1 MSKHVVI
8 IGAGI
13 VGCATA
19 YFLAREGV
27 EVTVLD
33 AVGVAAGASGRNNGL
48 IEHPYDAATVE
59 LYEESVGLL
68 HELLGDA
75 MPAEPVGTLLVAE
88 SEADAQ
94 ALLAS
99 HSQFPELEP
108 QLLEPAAARAAEPL
122 LADGIWG
129 CLLHTAYP
137 VRPFEATS
145 AFADLA
151 RQAGAD
157 FVVGTD
163 LADSPYDTGGITA
176 RRVLESHDRPIVVV
190 AAGAKTPSVLE
201 GYVRPEVVTPLWGV
215 IVSVEMPQRPRH
227 PLIEGVLTIA
237 HGGGAIAD
245 ETPFTLLD
253 SPSYLAVGST
263 LLDGDEPDG
272 SAWSRRLL
280 SRGTRFVPMIEQA
293 RILGTLVCARP
304 RAFDNRPIM
313 GRVPGQARL
322 WMATGHGGRGMSLG
336 PASGRLM
343 AEAIIADTDAAIR
356 PVFSAG
362 RLSASRN

>member
-1 MSKHVVI
+1 MGKHVVI

-88 SEADAQ
+88 SAADAHRLV
-94 ALLAS
+94 A
-99 HSQFPELEP
+99 HHMQFPELET
-108 QLLEPAAARAAEPL
+108 QLLDPAAARAAEPL

-129 CLLHTAYP
+129 CLLRTAYP
-137 VRPFEATS
+137 VRPFEATL

-151 RQAGAD
+151 RQAGAN
-157 FVVGTD
+157 FVVGSE
-163 LADSPYDTGGITA
+163 LADSRYNTGGITA
-176 RRVLESHDRPIVVV
+176 RRVLESPDRPIVVV
-190 AAGAKTPSVLE
+190 AAGAGTPGVLE
-201 GYVRPEVVTPLWGV
+201 GYVRPDVVTPLWGV
-215 IVSVEMPQRPRH
+215 IVSVEMAERPRYQ
-227 PLIEGVLTIA
+227 LIEGVLTIA
-237 HGGGAIAD
+237 HGAGTLSD
-245 ETPFTLLD
+245 DTPFTLLS

-263 LLDGDEPDG
+263 LLRGDEPEG

-280 SRGTRFVPMIEQA
+280 DRGIRFVPAIEEA
-293 RILGTLVCARP
+293 RFLDTLVCARP

-313 GRVPGQARL
+313 GRVPGQDRL
-322 WMATGHGGRGMSLG
+322 WIATGHGGRGMSLG

-343 AEAIIADTDAAIR
+343 AEAIIADTDSAI
-356 PVFSAG
+356 PATFSAT
-362 RLSASRN
+362 RL

>member
-1 MSKHVVI
+1 MGKHVVI

-48 IEHPYDAATVE
+48 IEHPYDAATVA
-59 LYEESVGLL
+59 LFEESVGLL

-75 MPAEPVGTLLVAE
+75 MPAEPVGPLLVAE
-88 SEADAQ
+88 SEADAH

-99 HSQFPELEP
+99 HKQFPELEP

-122 LADGIWG
+122 LADDIWG
-129 CLLHTAYP
+129 CLLRTAYP

-151 RQAGAD
+151 REAGAG
-157 FVVGTD
+157 FVVGSD
-163 LADSPYDTGGITA
+163 LMESRYNTGGITA
-176 RRVLESHDRPIVVV
+176 SRVLASPDRPIVVV
-190 AAGAKTPSVLE
+190 AAGARTPSVLE
-201 GYVRPEVVTPLWGV
+201 GYVRPDVVTPLWGV

-227 PLIEGVLTIA
+227 QLIEGVLTIA
-237 HGGGAIAD
+237 HGDGVVTDDA
-245 ETPFTLLD
+245 PFTLLG

-263 LLDGDEPDG
+263 MLQGEEPDG
-272 SAWSRRLL
+272 SAWSQRLL
-280 SRGTRFVPMIEQA
+280 SRGTRFVPAIEEA
-293 RILGTLVCARP
+293 RVLGTLVCARP

-313 GRVPGQARL
+313 GRVPGQDRL

-343 AEAIIADTDAAIR
+343 AEAIIADSDTAI
-356 PVFSAG
+356 PAVFSAA
-362 RLSASRN
+362 RL